1 MQSIVKTMMKKYTIF
16 LFLLLSS
23 SFLLAQNGYN
33 TTTGARGLAMG
44 EAGIGYQN
52 IDAAFSNQA
61 GLAHLTSFAAA
72 VTGERRFALSE
83 LSTLGAV
90 AAYPTI
96 AGTFALHVQ
105 YYGFQDYNEQK
116 VGLAYGRKL
125 GKKFSAG
132 AQISYL
138 RTKIPLYGNSGLP
151 VAEIGIQAEVAK
163 NILVSTHLVSP
174 FRSEIVEGENL
185 PTVLR
190 IGLTWKPSD
199 KVFLTAQA
207 DKDIDF
213 EARFRSGLEY
223 KINEIFQLRVGVA
236 TNPTQL
242 GVGFGLAMKNGLS
255 LDVASGYNQLLGFMP
270 GIGLKYSLT
279 EK

>member
-1 MQSIVKTMMKKYTIF
+1 MKKLIF
-16 LFLLLSS
+16 SLLILSLTFSLF
-23 SFLLAQNGYN
+23 AQNGYN

-44 EAGIGYQN
+44 EANIGFQN

-61 GLAHLTSFAAA
+61 GLAHLTSFGAV

-83 LSTLGAV
+83 LSTLAAA

-96 AGTFALHVQ
+96 AGTFAFHVQ

-116 VGLAYGRKL
+116 LGIAYGRKL

-138 RTKIPLYGNSGLP
+138 RTQIPLYGNSGLP
-151 VAEIGIQAEVAK
+151 VAEIGIQAEIAR
-163 NILVSTHLVSP
+163 NLLVSTHLVSP
-174 FRSEIVEGENL
+174 FRAEITEGENL
-185 PTVLR
+185 PTILR
-190 IGLTWKPSD
+190 IGLTWQASD
-199 KVFLTAQA
+199 KVLLTAQA

-213 EARFRSGLEY
+213 DARFRSGLDY
-223 KINEIFQLRVGVA
+223 KVSEIFQLRVGIA
-236 TNPTQL
+236 TNPTQV
-242 GVGFGLAMKNGLS
+242 GVGFGLIMKNGLA

-270 GIGLKYSLT
+270 GVGLKYSLN
-279 EK
+279 EKKE

>member
-1 MQSIVKTMMKKYTIF
+1 
-16 LFLLLSS
+16 
-23 SFLLAQNGYN
+23 
-33 TTTGARGLAMG
+33 MG
-44 EAGIGYQN
+44 EASIGYQN

-61 GLAHLTSFAAA
+61 GLAYLTSFSAA
-72 VTGERRFALSE
+72 VTGERRFALNE
-83 LSTLGAV
+83 LSTLGAA

-96 AGTFALHVQ
+96 AGTFAFHVQ

-116 VGLAYGRKL
+116 VGLAYARKL

-163 NILVSTHLVSP
+163 NLLISSHLVSP
-174 FRSEIVEGENL
+174 FRSEITEGESL
-185 PTVLR
+185 PTILR
-190 IGLTWKPSD
+190 IGLTWQPSD
-199 KVFLTAQA
+199 KVLLTAQA

-223 KINEIFQLRVGVA
+223 KISEIFQLRIGVA

-242 GVGFGLAMKNGLS
+242 GVGFGLNMKNGLA
-255 LDVASGYNQLLGFMP
+255 LDVASGYNQILGFMP
-270 GIGLKYSLT
+270 GIGLKYSLN
-279 EK
+279 EN

>member
-1 MQSIVKTMMKKYTIF
+1 MKDLLIF
-16 LFLLLSS
+16 LFILSSPLLLI
-23 SFLLAQNGYN
+23 AQNGYN

-44 EAGIGYQN
+44 EASISYQN

-61 GLAHLTSFAAA
+61 GLAHLTSFAAV
-72 VTGERRFALSE
+72 VTGERRFALNE
-83 LSTLGAV
+83 LSTLGAA

-96 AGTFALHVQ
+96 AGTFAFHVQ

-116 VGLAYGRKL
+116 VGIAYGRKL
-125 GKKFSAG
+125 GEKFSAG

-138 RTKIPLYGNSGLP
+138 RTQIPFYGNSGLP
-151 VAEIGIQAEVAK
+151 VAELGIQAEITK
-163 NILVSTHLVSP
+163 NLLVSTHLVSP
-174 FRSEIVEGENL
+174 FGPEITEGENL

-190 IGLTWKPSD
+190 IGLSWQPSA
-199 KVFLTAQA
+199 KVSLTAQA

-223 KINEIFQLRVGVA
+223 TVSEIFQLRVGVA

-242 GVGFGLAMKNGLS
+242 GVGFGLTMKNGLA
-255 LDVASGYNQLLGFMP
+255 LDVASGYNQILGFMP
-270 GIGLKYSLT
+270 GVGLKYNLIQ
-279 EK
+279 